1 MARNWSLGTMHCPA
15 ETDTMT
21 LQDHFRPPLGVRR
34 HWHAFHN
41 SWATYISADLNR
53 RLPEGYFAEANV
65 QFGIEIDVAA
75 FEESGAQI
83 GSSEHGPAWK
93 PPAPTLTSVILSPVT
108 VSLISGTT
116 RQFKA
121 YGRNSAGDS
130 VAVSVAPT
138 SPRFGRI

>member
-1 MARNWSLGTMHCPA
+1 
-15 ETDTMT
+15 MT

-93 PPAPTLTSVILSPVT
+93 PPAPTLTVPMSLLTDVVEAQVFHEEGGPIL
-108 VSLISGTT
+108 
-116 RQFKA
+116 
-121 YGRNSAGDS
+121 AG
-130 VAVSVAPT
+130 
-138 SPRFGRI
+138 